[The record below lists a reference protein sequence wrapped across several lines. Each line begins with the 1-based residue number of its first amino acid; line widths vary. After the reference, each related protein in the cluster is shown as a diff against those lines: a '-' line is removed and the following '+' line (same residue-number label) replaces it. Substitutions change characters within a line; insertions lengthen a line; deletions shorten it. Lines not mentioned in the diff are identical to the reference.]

1 MNLLLLHICPAA
13 RLAQTSASP
22 SPLQSHPP
30 TSPNTRQP
38 ELLFKN
44 TVTPQASPHQLHTL
58 YNALIAL
65 SKVQGQQD
73 LSLGGPSL
81 PFSVHPI
88 FNSPKTCPVWNPYQ
102 VEKEKRAFWE
112 VGTAQNYEGVC
123 TFREVGMD
131 QKSQGLGSRGSLCP
145 NSMTYT
151 LYSSRAG
158 PLTPWGLCL
167 YHSLSL
173 ECQIQN
179 AYPPLS
185 LARPPKSSVLSF
197 GQFCSGQGRIHWLCS
212 HSAVS

>member
-1 MNLLLLHICPAA
+1 MLLHICPAA

-102 VEKEKRAFWE
+102 VEKEKKGILGGRDCSELGRSLHIQRGWDGPKEPRSWE
-112 VGTAQNYEGVC
+112 
-123 TFREVGMD
+123 
-131 QKSQGLGSRGSLCP
+131 QGLPLSQLHDIYPILQPRWTPHPMGPLPVSFPLSRMP
-145 NSMTYT
+145 NSK
-151 LYSSRAG
+151 
-158 PLTPWGLCL
+158 CL
-167 YHSLSL
+167 PSLIPS
-173 ECQIQN
+173 QASKI
-179 AYPPLS
+179 
-185 LARPPKSSVLSF
+185 F
-197 GQFCSGQGRIHWLCS
+197 
-212 HSAVS
+212 SAQLWAIL